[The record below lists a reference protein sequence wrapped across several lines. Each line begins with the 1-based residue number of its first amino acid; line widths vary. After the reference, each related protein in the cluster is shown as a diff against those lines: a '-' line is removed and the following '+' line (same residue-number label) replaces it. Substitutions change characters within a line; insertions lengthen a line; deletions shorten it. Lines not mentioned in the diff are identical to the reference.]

1 MPALRPS
8 RRAAP
13 IALLALAVAPAI
25 AAGLLTACQGDQPV
39 APRPSLSAGNGPN
52 GNNGTV
58 QVTPAS
64 DTLHALHQTV
74 QLAANLAVGWS
85 SLTPSV
91 ATVDASGVVT
101 AVGPGLGLIQA
112 LAKNHK
118 ADTAQVVVRQIAA
131 SVVVIP
137 DSIGL
142 AFCCDTLTAAAADS
156 NAYPIP
162 NPFVIWA
169 SDDTTI
175 ATVFDGVVTPVAR
188 DSGSTTIRATVD
200 RVTGTARVDIVAAP
214 YP

>member
-1 MPALRPS
+1 MPALRQC
-8 RRAAP
+8 RRSTAP
-13 IALLALAVAPAI
+13 TVLLALAVAALVV
-25 AAGLLTACQGDQPV
+25 GLLAACQGDQPV
-39 APRPSLSAGNGPN
+39 APRPSLAAGNGPN

-74 QLAANLAVGWS
+74 QLTANLAVGWS
-85 SLTPSV
+85 SLTPSI
-91 ATVDASGVVT
+91 TSVDASGVVT

-118 ADTAQVVVRQIAA
+118 ADTAQVLVRQIAA

-137 DSIGL
+137 DSIGI
-142 AFCCDTLTAAAADS
+142 AFCCDTLTAAAGDS

-175 ATVFDGVVTPVAR
+175 ATVFNGVVTPVA

-200 RVTGTARVDIVAAP
+200 HVTGTARVDIVAAP
-214 YP
+214 FP

>member
-1 MPALRPS
+1 MPALRQC
-8 RRAAP
+8 RRTAP
-13 IALLALAVAPAI
+13 TVLLALAVAPALVV
-25 AAGLLTACQGDQPV
+25 ALLAACQGDQPV
-39 APRPSLSAGNGPN
+39 APRPSLAVGNGPT

-74 QLAANLAVGWS
+74 QLTANLAVGWS
-85 SLTPSV
+85 SLTPSI
-91 ATVDASGVVT
+91 TSVDASGVVT

-118 ADTAQVVVRQIAA
+118 ADTAQVLVRQIAA

-137 DSIGL
+137 DSIGI
-142 AFCCDTLTAAAADS
+142 AFCCDTLTAAAGDS

-175 ATVFDGVVTPVAR
+175 ATVFNGVVTPVA

-200 RVTGTARVDIVAAP
+200 HVTGTARVDIVAAP